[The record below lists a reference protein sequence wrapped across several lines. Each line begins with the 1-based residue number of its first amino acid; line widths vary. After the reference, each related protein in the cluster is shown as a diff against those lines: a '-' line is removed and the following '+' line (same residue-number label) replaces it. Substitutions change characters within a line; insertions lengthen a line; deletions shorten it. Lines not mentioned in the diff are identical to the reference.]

1 MKSMLSRLAIAL
13 ISLYQN
19 SLSLLMGNQCR
30 FYPSCSQYTKEAI
43 QAHGLLRG
51 SGLGLRRISH
61 CHPWHE
67 GGYDPVPP
75 ANNSPDQPNCQR

>member
-1 MKSMLSRLAIAL
+1 MLSRLAIAL